1 VAREY
6 TNSFLVW
13 FGGIFL
19 TAGLPILLVGV
30 WLGRGVV
37 AQRRLD
43 SEGRATQGMVLAKS
57 RSTSR
62 STSSSTS
69 SSTTTWS
76 VTYRFALPT
85 GETRRATAKVGR
97 GAWEALV
104 ERGPV
109 EVIYLPESPAVS
121 RIPGQVDETLAA
133 LLFAGL
139 GGLAALLGGVTLGIG
154 VSQART
160 AVRLRRDGAPVEAT
174 VERVEE
180 SNCSS
185 GGVVQWWV
193 FYGFRDHEGRTR
205 SGRSGYLSPEE
216 ASSWHPGDRG
226 QARFDRERPD
236 RSVWIGRP

>member
-6 TNSFLVW
+6 ANSLLVW

-19 TAGLPILLVGV
+19 AAGLPILLVGV
-30 WLGRGVV
+30 WLGRGVL
-37 AQRRLD
+37 AQQRLD
-43 SEGRATQGMVLAKS
+43 REGRTTQGMVLAKS

-62 STSSSTS
+62 STSSSTA

-85 GETRRATAKVGR
+85 GERQRATAKVGR

-109 EVIYLPESPAVS
+109 EVIYLPDSPGVS

-139 GGLAALLGGVTLGIG
+139 GGLATLLGGATLGIG
-154 VSQART
+154 VSQVRT
-160 AVRLRRDGAPVEAT
+160 AVRLRREGVPVEAT

-185 GGVVQWWV
+185 GGVAQWWV
-193 FYGFRDHEGRTR
+193 FYSFRDHQGRVR
-205 SGRSGYLSPEE
+205 SGRSGYLPPEE
-216 ASSWHPGDRG
+216 ASSWHPGDHG
-226 QARFDRERPD
+226 QARFDRQRPD